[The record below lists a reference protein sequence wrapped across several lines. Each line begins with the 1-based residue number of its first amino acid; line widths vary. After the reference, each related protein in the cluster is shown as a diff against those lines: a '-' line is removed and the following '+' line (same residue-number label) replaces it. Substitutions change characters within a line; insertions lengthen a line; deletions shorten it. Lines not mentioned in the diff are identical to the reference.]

1 MRRHRGKAV
10 FRAAGQVAH
19 GGLTNPLPSV
29 TMHTMESI
37 ARAVLVHAEGP
48 KGVAVR
54 PVDRRAGQDK
64 EEGEWQF
71 Y

>member
-1 MRRHRGKAV
+1 LYFSRALRKANRTSRSPWAV
-10 FRAAGQVAH
+10 VCH
-19 GGLTNPLPSV
+19 PSNL